1 MIKTNEKIILITG
14 ASRGIGKAI
23 AESISGIKIVTS
35 RDSNSVKN
43 IGDFQ
48 YSLDLNSL
56 ENIKMFVEQIF
67 RDFSRIDVLI
77 NNAGILGEIGTL
89 EESSFD
95 SWNEV
100 MDCNLNNQF
109 FLTKELLP
117 LLKKSKKGSIINV
130 SSSVGRTPRKQ
141 WGAYAVSKAGLEAM
155 TTILSEELSDYSIIV
170 NSVNPGGT
178 ATEMRKQAVPNED
191 QSKLPQ
197 PKDVV
202 SIFNYLS
209 SDKAIETGRQF
220 NARDYLNK
228 EF

>member
-23 AESISGIKIVTS
+23 AESINGIKIVTS

-48 YSLDLNSL
+48 YALDLNSL
-56 ENIKMFVEQIF
+56 ENTKMFVEQIF
-67 RDFSRIDVLI
+67 RDFPRVDVLI

-155 TTILSEELSDYSIIV
+155 TTILSEELSEYSIIV

-197 PKDVV
+197 PKDIV

-209 SDKAIETGRQF
+209 SDKAIETGKQF
-220 NARDYLNK
+220 NARDYLKK